1 MKSNNKYKLPY
12 LFILIMVITLV
23 SCDNSD
29 DDIVDTSATVEET
42 TSSTS
47 SEDESSSEENTD
59 DATTIA
65 LPENYVFERNAESTV
80 SFSGQT
86 TRLNQS
92 NELYSALNDNVAS
105 LADLNLMFQGDDN
118 GSGGFSDETL
128 NGTSK
133 IIGSKTSASTLRGDA
148 LTKAQFVQ
156 WLTDYTTDII
166 PNWVSDASEGN
177 AGQYGNYHFTANGHE
192 IDQLFFKG
200 LIGAFCLDQI
210 VNNYIHP
217 NQLDSGT
224 RTEDN
229 TNEVLSGDNN
239 YTDMEHKWDEGFGYL
254 YGQIAD
260 VTLNNGLPADGE
272 SSGNL
277 LMKYFK
283 KVEENYDPGI
293 AKRVYDAFI
302 AGRSAIV
309 SKDYVEREVQAK
321 IIKQELS
328 KAVGQYAVHYLSGA
342 YENYN
347 GGADD
352 IRDAF
357 HGLSEGYGFV
367 LSLQFTNDG
376 NDEPYFTKEE
386 VDAYLLQLE
395 NFYTLEANTI
405 LEMHDEIKSRF
416 GI

>member
-1 MKSNNKYKLPY
+1 MKNNKFKLHY
-12 LFILIMVITLV
+12 LFMLILVCTLI
-23 SCDNSD
+23 SCDNDDDDDIIITTGTVEQTTTTSEDTTSD
-29 DDIVDTSATVEET
+29 DDSSIDDDTATVIPET
-42 TSSTS
+42 
-47 SEDESSSEENTD
+47 
-59 DATTIA
+59 
-65 LPENYVFERNAESTV
+65 YVFERNGESTL
-80 SFSGQT
+80 SYSGQT

-92 NELYSALNDNVAS
+92 NELYSALNDNTAT
-105 LADLNLMFQGDDN
+105 LEDLNLMFQGDDS
-118 GSGGFSDETL
+118 GSSGGFSDETL

-229 TNEVLSGDNN
+229 TNEVLSGDSN
-239 YTDMEHKWDEGFGYL
+239 YTVMEHKWDEGFGYL
-254 YGQIAD
+254 YGQVTDI
-260 VTLNNGLPADGE
+260 TLNNGLPADGE

-386 VDAYLLQLE
+386 VDAYLTQLE

-405 LEMHDEIKSRF
+405 LEMHNEIKSRF